1 MSIATERLRTRY
13 CAPMVISAKGTRLN
27 RRGLETRRHV
37 LEVAIA
43 CLAAHD
49 AADPASANQIAREA
63 GVTWGTVQHQFG
75 DVDGLWAAVLELILD
90 EWELLPP
97 SDSSPGV
104 SPETTAD
111 RVAAIVDRFW
121 NLLGTPR
128 ARAVNNLRTLL
139 PGDRSEL
146 ESAYPQTAR
155 AIADWDRVW
164 TASYEGAFTGLPV
177 NSERLRRVRIFL
189 PGALRGLRAEFEM
202 STYADES
209 EGRRGLVEA
218 IVVYL
223 ATED

>member
-1 MSIATERLRTRY
+1 
-13 CAPMVISAKGTRLN
+13 MVISAKGTRLN
-27 RRGLETRRHV
+27 RRGLETRRHL
-37 LEVAIA
+37 LEVAIT

-49 AADPASANQIAREA
+49 AADPASASQIAREA

-75 DVDGLWAAVLELILD
+75 DVDGLWAEVLALILD
-90 EWELLPP
+90 EWELLPSKSAP
-97 SDSSPGV
+97 SPDA
-104 SPETTAD
+104 SPESTAD

-146 ESAYPQTAR
+146 ESAYPRTAG

-164 TASYEGAFTGLPV
+164 TASYEGAFIGLPV
-177 NSERLRRVRIFL
+177 NQARLRRVRIFL

-202 STYADES
+202 STYADEP

-223 ATED
+223 ATEDR